1 MLVVFL
7 HFRFFNVHL
16 YLLERFELLLISTHL
31 LLEPEFI
38 PGAFLS
44 NCLSDLLRFWR
55 NHSIHC
61 AVIIVA
67 ISNSRVVCNLPLA
80 GDGHL
85 FLIS

>member
-1 MLVVFL
+1 MLIVFL
-7 HFRFFNVHL
+7 NLRFFNIHL
-16 YLLERFELLLISTHL
+16 DLLEGFKLLPVSTLL

-38 PGAFLS
+38 PGALLS
-44 NCLSDLLRFWR
+44 NCLSDLLLLWSY
-55 NHSIHC
+55 HSIHC

-67 ISNSRVVCNLPLA
+67 IGISRVVCNLPLA